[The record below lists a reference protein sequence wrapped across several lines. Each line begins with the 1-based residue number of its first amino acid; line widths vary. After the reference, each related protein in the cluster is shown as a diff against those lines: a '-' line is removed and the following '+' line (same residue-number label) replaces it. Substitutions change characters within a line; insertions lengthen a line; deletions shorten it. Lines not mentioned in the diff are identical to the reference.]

1 MWLFKQSL
9 LTSSYF
15 VLASVILCQ
24 RFYIT
29 VAMNQEFE
37 QQYDEPDELPNEIM
51 LVKESDIMRQMM
63 TAYSDDNNPLRDKH
77 LLVMPGEVS
86 DYFAEIYNHLNIHYV
101 KLQCNGFFY

>member
-1 MWLFKQSL
+1 
-9 LTSSYF
+9 
-15 VLASVILCQ
+15 
-24 RFYIT
+24 
-29 VAMNQEFE
+29 MNQEFE

-101 KLQCNGFFY
+101 KLQCNGFFYWIILISVSTYFASCYKKFQWTHS